1 MYNSNIRD
9 CDYHEKGAEYTM
21 NIAFLA
27 HDRKKDLMVQLCFAY
42 KSILEKHTLCATN
55 TTGKLITENTG
66 LPVTLYLHANQGGSQ
81 QIGARISYNE
91 IDLVIFLCDPK
102 NKNGFAEVNSIERLC
117 DQYQIPF
124 ATNVATA
131 EMLILGLARGDLD
144 WRDIV
149 NPKR

>member
-1 MYNSNIRD
+1 
-9 CDYHEKGAEYTM
+9 M

-27 HDRKKDLMVQLCFAY
+27 HDRKKELMVQLCFAY
-42 KSILEKHTLCATN
+42 KSILEKHSLCATN
-55 TTGKLITENTG
+55 TTGKLIAEATG
-66 LPVTLYLHANQGGSQ
+66 MPVTLYLHANQGGSQ

-102 NKNGFAEVNSIERLC
+102 DKNSYAEVNSIERLC

>member
-1 MYNSNIRD
+1 
-9 CDYHEKGAEYTM
+9 M

-27 HDRKKDLMVQLCFAY
+27 HDRKKDLMVQFCFAY
-42 KSILEKHTLCATN
+42 KSILEKHNLCATN
-55 TTGKLITENTG
+55 TTGKLIAEATG

-102 NKNGFAEVNSIERLC
+102 NKNGFDEVNSIERLC

-124 ATNVATA
+124 ATNIATA
-131 EMLILGLARGDLD
+131 EVLVLGLARGDLD
-144 WRDIV
+144 WRDFV
-149 NPKR
+149 RRK

>member
-1 MYNSNIRD
+1 
-9 CDYHEKGAEYTM
+9 M

-55 TTGKLITENTG
+55 TTGKLISEATG
-66 LPVTLYLHANQGGSQ
+66 MPVTLYLHANQGGAQ

-102 NKNGFAEVNSIERLC
+102 NKNGFDDINSIERLC

-124 ATNVATA
+124 ATNIATA
-131 EMLILGLARGDLD
+131 EVLILGLARGDLD
-144 WRDIV
+144 YREYMR
-149 NPKR
+149 KK

>member
-1 MYNSNIRD
+1 
-9 CDYHEKGAEYTM
+9 M

-55 TTGKLITENTG
+55 TTGKLISEATG
-66 LPVTLYLHANQGGSQ
+66 MPVTLYLHANQGGAQ

-102 NKNGFAEVNSIERLC
+102 NKNGFDEVNSIERLC

-124 ATNVATA
+124 ATNIATA
-131 EMLILGLARGDLD
+131 EALIHALERGDLD